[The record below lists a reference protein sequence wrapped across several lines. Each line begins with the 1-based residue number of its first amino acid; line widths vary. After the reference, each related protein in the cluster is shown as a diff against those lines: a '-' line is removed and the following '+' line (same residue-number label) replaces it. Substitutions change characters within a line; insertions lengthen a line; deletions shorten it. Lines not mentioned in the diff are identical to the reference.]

1 MNWLQANGGAHIM
14 WHFISEHIS
23 DTTDTLFI
31 CQRADPVS
39 GGDTH
44 ESFVIRDNLKRYFV
58 KTRLY
63 DDTQQLSLEA
73 EGLQAIQDS
82 NTILTPK
89 VICHGV
95 TRNENPNM
103 EYLVLSH
110 IRFKEPETSSYFT
123 LGEQLAALH
132 TSTEHTSYGWPH
144 DNYIGANV
152 QTNGRLASWADFFA
166 EKRIGSMLE
175 RLAEQGLWEK
185 NHGDIDDIVTLV
197 KHILSLHQPTP
208 ALLHG
213 DLWAGNAGFCSK
225 GPVLFDPAIYVGDRE
240 TDLAMAELF
249 GGFPSAFIDGYHSTY
264 PIEPGYVQRKPIYQL
279 YHVLN
284 HGLLFGAHYIAQAI
298 SIVDEIKSAVR

>member
-1 MNWLQANGGAHIM
+1 M

-23 DTTDTLFI
+23 DTTNTLFI

-44 ESFVIRDNLKRYFV
+44 ESFIIRDSQKRYFV

-73 EGLQAIQDS
+73 EGLQAIIDTKTVMAPS
-82 NTILTPK
+82 
-89 VICHGV
+89 VICHGI
-95 TRNENPNM
+95 TRNESPNT

-110 IRFKEPETSSYFT
+110 IRFKEPTTNDYFT

-132 TSTEHTSYGWPH
+132 ASGEHTSYGWPH

-175 RLAEQGLWEK
+175 RLSAQGQWHK
-185 NHGDIDDIVTLV
+185 SDGDID
-197 KHILSLHQPTP
+197 HIIMLTRQMLSLHQPAP
-208 ALLHG
+208 SLLHG
-213 DLWAGNAGFCSK
+213 DLWAGNAGFNSK
-225 GPVLFDPAIYVGDRE
+225 GPILFDPAVYIGDRE

-249 GGFPSAFIDGYHSTY
+249 GGFPNTFFEGYQSAY
-264 PIEPGYVQRKPIYQL
+264 PIDKNYVQRKPIYQL
-279 YHVLN
+279 YHILN
-284 HGLLFGAHYIAQAI
+284 HGLLFGAHYIAQAKAI
-298 SIVDEIKSAVR
+298 IDDIEVAV